1 MKFCS
6 LCAHPVELKNLDGD
20 HLPRFVCTHCQTV
33 HYQNP
38 RLITGTLPIAPD
50 GRILMCKRNI
60 EPQKGLWTLP
70 AGFME
75 NNETT
80 VEGALRETREEACV
94 CALNPELISIISV
107 PAWNQVHLFY
117 RVDMPDFSFQTTRES
132 EEVALFDAHEI
143 PWHNI
148 AFKTVSQTLNHYL
161 EHRRHESS
169 AKSVTEIPVLNSAIA
184 R

>member
-6 LCAHPVELKNLDGD
+6 QCAHPVELKKVAGD
-20 HLPRFVCTHCQTV
+20 HLPRFVCSQCQTI

-80 VEGALRETREEACV
+80 LEGALRETIEEACV
-94 CALNPELISIISV
+94 SAQNPELISIISV
-107 PAWNQVHLFY
+107 PAWSQVHLFY
-117 RVDMPDFSFQTTRES
+117 RVDMPDFSFQTTPES
-132 EEVALFDAHEI
+132 AEIKLFTASEL
-143 PWHNI
+143 PWQNI
-148 AFKTVSQTLNHYL
+148 AFETVTRTLKHYL
-161 EHRRHESS
+161 NQTS
-169 AKSVTEIPVLNSAIA
+169 KPLKVLNDSIA